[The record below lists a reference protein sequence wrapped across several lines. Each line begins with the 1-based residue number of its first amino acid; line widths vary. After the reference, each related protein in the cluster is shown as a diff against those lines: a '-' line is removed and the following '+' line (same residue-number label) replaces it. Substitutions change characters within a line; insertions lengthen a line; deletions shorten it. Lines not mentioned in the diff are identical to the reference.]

1 MKKDIKN
8 IQNNI
13 NFIPKMEDEN
23 SNLDKS
29 VKDIDN
35 LVLTENRKKIS
46 IINPI
51 LNNSNSNLFNISNN
65 GIQNDV
71 ERLPMRNENYS
82 NNNLVKNSLKIN
94 HLELDNT
101 LIIIRNNENDK
112 EKNEDEKNENEEIEN
127 HKKCDISYKLKFIDF
142 L

>member
-1 MKKDIKN
+1 M
-8 IQNNI
+8 
-13 NFIPKMEDEN
+13 
-23 SNLDKS
+23 
-29 VKDIDN
+29 
-35 LVLTENRKKIS
+35 
-46 IINPI
+46 
-51 LNNSNSNLFNISNN
+51 NNSNSNLFNISNN